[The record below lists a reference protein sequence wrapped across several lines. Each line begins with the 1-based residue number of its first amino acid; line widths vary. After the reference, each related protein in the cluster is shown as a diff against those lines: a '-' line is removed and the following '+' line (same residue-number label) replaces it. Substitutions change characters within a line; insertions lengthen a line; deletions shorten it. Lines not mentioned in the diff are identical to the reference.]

1 MSLSVN
7 TNSSALAALQ
17 NLNATNN
24 ELAAV
29 QQRINTG
36 LRVSS
41 AKEDSSAFVIAQN
54 LRSDLNGFKA
64 VTSSLN
70 RAKSVADVTLAGAQQ
85 VSDLMNQMRAKA
97 LEASDAGI
105 DQKSRNAL
113 NLDFQ
118 ALQEQVMTVIKSSDF
133 NGTNLLDGDPDGD
146 NDFTNN
152 TGAVGAGALPSNLK
166 ALQSIKGTATLDV
179 NNLGIQQMLVQDGRV
194 AGAAASDYVN
204 LLSSTTI
211 AAASVQAATGDAT
224 AGAATGAKIDT
235 KPNADRAL
243 RALTAATTAL
253 SDKLNTLGSAARKID
268 SQLTFTSKLSDAIT
282 TGIGTLVDADL
293 SKESANLQALQLK
306 QQLGVQA
313 LSIANQT
320 PQAIASLFR

>member
-1 MSLSVN
+1 MPLSVN

-17 NLNATNN
+17 NLNSTNN
-24 ELAAV
+24 DLAAV

-105 DQKSRNAL
+105 DQPSRLAL
-113 NLDFQ
+113 NLDFK
-118 ALQEQVMTVIKSSDF
+118 ALQEQVATVIKSSDF
-133 NGTNLLDGDPDGD
+133 NGTNLLDGDSDGD
-146 NDFTNN
+146 GDLA
-152 TGAVGAGALPSNLK
+152 TGTPSSLK

-179 NNLGIQQMLVQDGRV
+179 SNLNIQFMMVQDG
-194 AGAAASDYVN
+194 GDK
-204 LLSSTTI
+204 
-211 AAASVQAATGDAT
+211 AATPAVTNQIDLLKIQDTPGTDMTAVTTAT
-224 AGAATGAKIDT
+224 ITLANANTANAADIST
-235 KPNADRAL
+235 KQNADDVL
-243 RALTAATTAL
+243 RALTKATTAM

-268 SQLTFTSKLSDAIT
+268 SQLIFTSKLSDTIT
-282 TGIGTLVDADL
+282 SGIGTLVDADL

>member
-24 ELAAV
+24 ELSAV

-36 LRVSS
+36 LRVST

-70 RAKSVADVTLAGAQQ
+70 RAKSVADVSLAGAQQ

-97 LEASDAGI
+97 LEASDDGI
-105 DQKSRNAL
+105 DQPTRKAL
-113 NLDFQ
+113 DLDFK
-118 ALQEQVMTVIKSSDF
+118 ALQEQALTVIKSADF

-146 NDFTNN
+146 RDFTNN
-152 TGAVGAGALPSNLK
+152 TGLAGAGPVPSNLK

-179 NNLGIQQMLVQDGRV
+179 NNLGIQQMMVQSGDV
-194 AGAAASDYVN
+194 AGTGAYVN
-204 LLSSTTI
+204 LLGNGTV
-211 AAASVQAATGDAT
+211 AAPSVQAISGNAT
-224 AGAATGAKIDT
+224 AGAATDASINT
-235 KPNADRAL
+235 KTAADDVL
-243 RALTAATTAL
+243 RALTRATSAM

-320 PQAIASLFR
+320 PQAISSLFR

>member
-1 MSLSVN
+1 MPLSVN

-17 NLNATNN
+17 NLNSTNN
-24 ELAAV
+24 DLAAV

-105 DQKSRNAL
+105 DQPSRLAL
-113 NLDFQ
+113 NLDFK
-118 ALQEQVMTVIKSSDF
+118 ALQEQVATVIKSSDF
-133 NGTNLLDGDPDGD
+133 NGTNLLDGDSDGD
-146 NDFTNN
+146 GDLA
-152 TGAVGAGALPSNLK
+152 TGTPSSLK

-179 NNLGIQQMLVQDGRV
+179 SNLNIQFMMVQDG
-194 AGAAASDYVN
+194 GDK
-204 LLSSTTI
+204 
-211 AAASVQAATGDAT
+211 AATPAVTNQIDLLKIQDTPGTDMTAVTTAT
-224 AGAATGAKIDT
+224 ITLANANTANAADIST
-235 KPNADRAL
+235 KQNADDVL
-243 RALTAATTAL
+243 RALTKATTAM

-268 SQLTFTSKLSDAIT
+268 SQLTFTSKLSDTIT
-282 TGIGTLVDADL
+282 SGIGTLVDADL

>member
-1 MSLSVN
+1 MALSVN

-54 LRSDLNGFKA
+54 LRSDLNSFKA

-105 DQKSRNAL
+105 DKPSRDAL
-113 NLDFQ
+113 NLDFK
-118 ALQEQVMTVIKSSDF
+118 ALQEQITTVIKSSDF

-146 NDFTNN
+146 GNLS
-152 TGAVGAGALPSNLK
+152 TGSPSSLK

-179 NNLGIQQMLVQDGRV
+179 ANLNIQFMMVQDG
-194 AGAAASDYVN
+194 GDKAATPAVTNQID
-204 LLSSTTI
+204 LLK
-211 AAASVQAATGDAT
+211 VQATPGADMTPVTTATITT
-224 AGAATGAKIDT
+224 ANANTANAADIST
-235 KPNADRAL
+235 KQNADDVL
-243 RALTAATTAL
+243 RALTKATSAM

-282 TGIGTLVDADL
+282 SGIGTLVDADL
-293 SKESANLQALQLK
+293 SKESANLQGLQLK